1 MAARIEVNCEY
12 IRRNA
17 EALVALCGGYGI
29 DVVGVTKACCGH
41 PEVARAML
49 AGGVRTLGES
59 RVEHARRLREGGIDA
74 DLLLLRMPALSEVDE
89 VVALTQ
95 ASLNSEVETVRA
107 LSRAAQV
114 RGVRHRVI
122 LMIET
127 GDRREGVMAEDAV
140 DAAKQMAGLP
150 GIDLVGA
157 GTNVACIGGVLPTCE
172 NVQRLVEVAE
182 SIEQAL
188 GVHLPII
195 SGGHTSNLDVL
206 LRGEMPAR
214 VNQLRVGE
222 AILQGVNSTTYNPLP
237 LPHQDTFN
245 VVAEVIEVQIKP
257 SLPEGTIATD
267 AFGRVPHWEDLGPR
281 RRAILAVGEQDMYIA
296 GLRPRR
302 AGVTIVGASSDH
314 LVVDVTET
322 DAPVRVGDELEFD
335 PIYAALA
342 TAMARRGVEQVM
354 VGA

>member
-41 PEVARAML
+41 PAVARAML

-59 RVEHARRLREGGIDA
+59 RVEHVRRLREGGINA
-74 DLLLLRMPALSEVDE
+74 DVMLLRMPALGEVDE

-95 ASLNSEVETVRA
+95 VSLNSEVETVRA
-107 LSRAAQV
+107 LSRAAEAQ
-114 RGVRHRVI
+114 GVTHRVI

-127 GDRREGVMAEDAV
+127 GDRREGVMPEEAV
-140 DAAKQMAGLP
+140 EAARQMKGLP
-150 GIDLVGA
+150 CIELVGA
-157 GTNVACIGGVLPTCE
+157 GTNVACIGGVLPTAK
-172 NVQRLVEVAE
+172 NVQRLVDVAE
-182 SIEQAL
+182 ATEQAL
-188 GVHLPII
+188 GIRLPII

-222 AILQGVNSTTYNPLP
+222 AILQGVNSTSYNPLP

-245 VVAEVIEVQIKP
+245 VVAEVIEVQTKP

-267 AFGRVPHWEDLGPR
+267 AFGRVPHWDDLGPR
-281 RRAILAVGEQDMYIA
+281 RRAILALGEQDMYIA
-296 GLRPRR
+296 GLRSKR

-314 LVVDVTET
+314 LVVDVTE
-322 DAPVRVGDELEFD
+322 AEGPVRLGDELEFD
-335 PIYAALA
+335 PIYAAFA
-342 TAMARRGVEQVM
+342 TAMARRGVEKVM
-354 VGA
+354 MGL